1 MSLSADPDTRVRVA
15 HVGPDPA
22 EAGGMP
28 AVVAGLLR
36 SPLSERYR
44 MEAIPSWRDTSRAGR
59 ALLFAR
65 SLGALVRWCAG
76 PGPRIVHV
84 HIAARGSFY
93 RKTVVVEVAKAMR
106 RPVVLQLH
114 AGPGDLEDFFDRLGP
129 LRRRAFARAFGRADR
144 VLSVSASAAEVLRE
158 RLADVE
164 VEVVR
169 NAPPPAAAAERPAEP
184 AAEPGILYLGGF
196 ADPAKGG
203 AVLLDALP
211 ALLERAPAARVVLA
225 GPGELDDG
233 LPDRARWLG
242 WLDEEAKARAFAG
255 SEVFAM
261 PSISEGLP
269 VTLLEAMSHG
279 LAIVATAVGGIGEIL
294 TADLDAVLVEPGD
307 PDLLAA
313 ALASVVADPDR
324 RRRLGAAAAERARR
338 LADDDV
344 YARLEAVYES
354 VL

>member
-22 EAGGMP
+22 AAGGMP

-36 SPLSERYR
+36 SPLAERYR
-44 MEAIPSWRDTSRAGR
+44 MEAIPSWRDTG
-59 ALLFAR
+59 ALDRLLVFGR

-76 PGPRIVHV
+76 SGRRIVHV
-84 HIAARGSFY
+84 HIAVRGSFY
-93 RKTVVVEVAKAMR
+93 RKTVVVMVAKAMR

-114 AGPGDLEDFFDRLGP
+114 AGPGDLGDFFDRLGP
-129 LRRRAFARAFGRADR
+129 IRRWAFAQAFRRADR
-144 VLSVSASAAEVLRE
+144 VLSVSASAADVLRA

-169 NAPPPAAAAERPAEP
+169 NAPPPVGAARSDGDSAEP
-184 AAEPGILYLGGF
+184 EVLYLGGF

-203 AVLLDALP
+203 AVLLEALP
-211 ALLERAPAARVVLA
+211 ELLERAPTARVTLA
-225 GPGELDDG
+225 GPGELDGD
-233 LPDRARWLG
+233 LPDRARWIG
-242 WLDEEAKARAFAG
+242 WLDEEAKAAAFAG
-255 SEVFAM
+255 ADVFAM

-279 LAIVATAVGGIGEIL
+279 LAIVSTSVGGIPEIL
-294 TADLDAVLVEPGD
+294 TADTDAVLIEPRD
-307 PDLLAA
+307 PE
-313 ALASVVADPDR
+313 ALASTLAAVLEDPAR
-324 RRRLGAAAAERARR
+324 RRELREAAAESARR

-344 YARLEAVYES
+344 YAKLEAVYES
-354 VL
+354 LV